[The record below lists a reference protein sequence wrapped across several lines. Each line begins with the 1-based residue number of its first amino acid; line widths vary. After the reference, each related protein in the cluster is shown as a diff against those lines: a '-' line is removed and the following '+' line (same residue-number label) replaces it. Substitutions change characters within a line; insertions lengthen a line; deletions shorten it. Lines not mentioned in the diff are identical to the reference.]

1 MSDKP
6 KVLMI
11 VVNGDEISTWCSSVC
26 IGSWR
31 RKGYE
36 VETFNAITPTSI
48 RQYNYLKF
56 TRVKKRRT
64 QSGGLQYFSPTER
77 AICYSHFE
85 VWKKCIEDDIP
96 YIIAEHDVHLVKD
109 IDNNLFDTHDFISFR
124 GKEKIDTKDYPPLK
138 NIEHD
143 EYKDNKPPT
152 GCYYITPKA
161 AKEIIDSIDEISC
174 NMDGMLENR
183 ISKLPT
189 ETTIESVEQQVIVSV
204 IHPSGQSTIDHNNR
218 GYKLPAKL
226 NVDKNIYM
234 IQNQND
240 KVSRYYTEL
249 VLPSW
254 EKHGYDVNMFEAV
267 YPPLGEKHQYLNFGK
282 YGHGFQPDLPGYGR
296 RELTEGEK
304 AGWYSHLELW
314 RECYDKGEPIAIIE
328 HDVMCVKPLHFPMTG
343 MNFFCSY
350 ANHEEWKNYAQRF
363 ADHPYWGREYK
374 IVPVTHAYTITPHHV
389 ETFVK
394 TLEEIQSEG
403 KVDNFVDDFLLN
415 YRLGFQKIDEVKSSI
430 YNYTKPIYHENIG
443 GSMEHGKI

>member
-36 VETFNAITPTSI
+36 VEIFNAVTPIEI
-48 RQYNYLKF
+48 REYNYLKF
-56 TRVKKRRT
+56 TRSKKRRT
-64 QSGGLQYFSPTER
+64 QTGGVQYFSPTEKS
-77 AICYSHFE
+77 ICYSHFE
-85 VWKKCIEDDIP
+85 ALKKCVEDDTP

-109 IDNNLFDTHDFISFR
+109 IDNNLFETKDFVSFR
-124 GKEKIDTKDYPPLK
+124 GEKELDFKDYPPLK
-138 NIEHD
+138 GIEHNK
-143 EYKDNKPPT
+143 YKDNSPPT
-152 GCYYITPKA
+152 GCYYVTPRAARGITL
-161 AKEIIDSIDEISC
+161 SIEEISC

-189 ETTIESVEQQVIVSV
+189 ETTVESVEHQIIVSV
-204 IHPSGQSTIDHNNR
+204 KHPSGKTTIDHNNR
-218 GYKLPAKL
+218 GYKLPEKL

-234 IQNQND
+234 IQNQSD
-240 KVSRYYTEL
+240 EVSRYYTEL

-254 EKHGYDVNMFEAV
+254 EKHGYEINMFEAV

-282 YGHGFQPDLPGYGR
+282 YKIGNAPEMIEGGR
-296 RELTEGEK
+296 EHTESEK

-314 RECYDKGEPIAIIE
+314 RECYNKGEPIAIIE

-350 ANHEEWKNYAQRF
+350 ANYEEWKNYAQRF
-363 ADHPYWGREYK
+363 NNHPYWGEQHK
-374 IVPVTHAYTITPHHV
+374 IVPVTHAYTITPQHV

-394 TLEEIQSEG
+394 DLEKIQSEG
-403 KVDNFVDDFLLN
+403 QVDNFVDDFLIN
-415 YRLGFQKIDEVKSSI
+415 YRLSFQTIHDVKSSI

>member
-11 VVNGDEISTWCSSVC
+11 VVHGDEISWWCSAACV
-26 IGSWR
+26 GSWR

-36 VETFNAITPTSI
+36 VETFNAVTPLKI
-48 RQYNYLKF
+48 REYNYLKF
-56 TRVKKRRT
+56 TRSKKRRT
-64 QSGGLQYFSPTER
+64 QSGGVQYFSPTEK

-85 VWKKCIEDDIP
+85 AWKKCVEDDTP

-109 IDNNLFDTHDFISFR
+109 IDNNLFKTNDFVSFR
-124 GKEKIDTKDYPPLK
+124 GKKEIDTKDYPPLK
-138 NIEHD
+138 GIEHD
-143 EYKDNKPPT
+143 KYKDNKPPT

-189 ETTIESVEQQVIVSV
+189 ETTIESVEQQIVVSV

-218 GYKLPAKL
+218 GYRLPAKL

-234 IQNQND
+234 IQNQSNEI
-240 KVSRYYTEL
+240 SRYYTEL

-267 YPPLGEKHQYLNFGK
+267 YPPLDEKHQYLNFGR
-282 YGHGFQPDLPGYGR
+282 YEVGD

-350 ANHEEWKNYAQRF
+350 TNDEEWNNYAKRF
-363 ADHPYWGREYK
+363 INHPYWGQRYK
-374 IVPVTHAYTITPHHV
+374 IVPVTHAYTITPQHV

-394 TLEEIQSEG
+394 DLEEMQSEG
-403 KVDNFVDDFLLN
+403 QVNNFTDDFLLN
-415 YRLGFQKIDEVKSSI
+415 YRLSFQTIDEVKNTI
-430 YNYTKPIYHENIG
+430 YNYTKPIYHESVG
-443 GSMEHGKI
+443 GSMNHEKI